1 MTKSQI
7 HSLLSR
13 DSGAVC
19 RAMVVLLSRQTAE
32 EQSSASTHESN
43 GRGFSLRPIAGSTHA
58 TYGTYLA
65 HWVLGLT
72 TVSFERWC
80 RGEKTPPAY
89 VAYFIR
95 QFLANRSNVGTA
107 LTGYHLT
114 RGREMACYYWRQ
126 LADEAAKVRQAQP
139 VVVRGA
145 DMSYLL
151 AQHDRFQ
158 RFAG

>member
-7 HSLLSR
+7 HSLLVR

-32 EQSSASTHESN
+32 EQSAGSTHESN

-72 TVSFERWC
+72 TVSFDRW
-80 RGEKTPPAY
+80 RSSAKAPQWQVSRA
-89 VAYFIR
+89 IR
-95 QFLANRSNVGTA
+95 QFLANRSNVGRA
-107 LTGYHLT
+107 LTGIHLS
-114 RGREMACYYWRQ
+114 RGTEMAAYYWRQ
-126 LADEAAKVRQAQP
+126 LADEAQKVRQAEP
-139 VVVRGA
+139 VMVRGT

-158 RFAG
+158 QFA